1 MGTFRARIEEAAH
14 AYPME
19 RCRLVRLFS
28 NPKCPSRLLRNFG
41 ASMVVGAELFPGKL
55 ARLFAAAT
63 HPALRAIILENMF
76 EEEGFEATSDGFR
89 QVPERRH
96 AIIARKLGRAVGV
109 TQSDLDRAPA
119 RARGWFEDALDQDNW
134 LGAFAYLNIGQEGN
148 TPRFMIPI
156 SKALQ
161 ERGIARAD
169 LEFLDIHGEADVAHG
184 NRSIDVAILI
194 ATTSEQQQIVLDAV
208 ARGARDFWELNN

>member
-1 MGTFRARIEEAAH
+1 MGMFRARIEEAAY

-28 NPKCPSRLLRNFG
+28 NPKCPPRLLRDFG

-63 HPALRAIILENMF
+63 HPVLRAILLENMF
-76 EEEGFEATSDGFR
+76 EEEGMEATPNGFE
-89 QVPERRH
+89 QVPGRRH
-96 AIIARKLGRAVGV
+96 ATIARKFGKAVGV

-119 RARGWFEDALDQDNW
+119 RARGWFEDALDQGNW

-148 TPRFMIPI
+148 TPRLMIPV
-156 SKALQ
+156 SNVLQ
-161 ERGIARAD
+161 ERGIAKAD
-169 LEFLDIHGEADVAHG
+169 LEFFDIHGKADVVHG
-184 NRSIDVAILI
+184 NRSIDAAVVI
-194 ATTSEQQQIVLDAV
+194 ATTPEQQQIVLDAV
-208 ARGARDFWELNN
+208 ARGAREFWELNN